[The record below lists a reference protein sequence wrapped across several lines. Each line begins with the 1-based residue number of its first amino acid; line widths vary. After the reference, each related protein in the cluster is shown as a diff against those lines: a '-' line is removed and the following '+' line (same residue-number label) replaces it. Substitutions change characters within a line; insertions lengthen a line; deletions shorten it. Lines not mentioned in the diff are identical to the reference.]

1 MTVAA
6 AVSSLPS
13 FVRFG
18 LVGVVGFAVDGG
30 LLQLL
35 VSAFDWGPIAARAVS
50 FPCAVLATW
59 ALNRIVTFEDRGG
72 SLARSLLRYVVVSL
86 GGATA
91 NFAVY
96 SALVLG
102 SAHMAAVPIIPFAVA
117 SCVGL
122 VFNYL
127 GAKHFAFKG

>member
-1 MTVAA
+1 MAPA
-6 AVSSLPS
+6 AVASLPPI
-13 FVRFG
+13 VRFG

-35 VSAFDWGPIAARAVS
+35 VSWAGWGPIEARAVS
-50 FPCAVLATW
+50 FPSAVLATW
-59 ALNRIVTFEDRGG
+59 ALNRVVTFQDTGG
-72 SLARSLLRYVVVSL
+72 SLLRSLGRYVMVSL
-86 GGATA
+86 GGASA

-102 SAHMAAVPIIPFAVA
+102 SATMAAVPIIPFAVA
-117 SCVGL
+117 SVVGL

-127 GAKHFAFKG
+127 GSKHFAFKR